1 MPALDRLVTLDMPI
15 QVTTPAA
22 GVTGAVIAGWAIA
35 RDVQSGSF
43 SPGSVPSSDVYVVA
57 TNAQGSTVVAA
68 GAVAGKWR
76 AGSRIHWTSPA
87 PDLDPVSAELLR
99 DIDWADTSRQEI
111 SWSLRYGIR
120 YHAPSVRTGPTG
132 HRVVTS
138 TYPPGTNTAVNPT
151 VTDPAWNELDTSIT
165 GAALNT
171 TSVLTDGPEGQVK
184 AWAQLVTE
192 QYFDQRSDDGLLV
205 QGGATWRLRAGP
217 RIVPFGTLRDGAE
230 TWKVTAVR
238 RVGTGRRWVEI
249 DTVRDYAE

>member
-15 QVTTPAA
+15 QVTDVAA

-35 RDVQSGSF
+35 RDVQQGSF
-43 SPGSVPSSDVYVVA
+43 TPGSVPSSDVYIVA

-68 GAVAGKWR
+68 GAVTGKWR

-99 DIDWADTSRQEI
+99 DIDWSETSRQEI
-111 SWSLRYGIR
+111 SFSLRYGIR
-120 YHAPSVRTGPTG
+120 YHPPRVRQDQTG
-132 HRVVTS
+132 HNVVTS
-138 TYPPGTNTAVNPT
+138 TYPPGTNTAVNPP

-165 GAALNT
+165 GAPLNT
-171 TSVLTDGPEGQVK
+171 TSVLTDGPEGTVK

-192 QYFDQRSDDGLLV
+192 QYFDQRSDEGLLV

-217 RIVPFGTLRDGAE
+217 RIVPFGTLQDGDE